1 MLVNTRILNPE
12 RLGEID
18 SMSMKIRKFPQT
30 EVKTLSK
37 ARQIKLGII
46 INRNVNLNL
55 WISTLEKKASAD
67 LLKKNYSET
76 F

>member
-55 WISTLEKKASAD
+55 
-67 LLKKNYSET
+67 
-76 F
+76 